1 MGNPHGHRQLNW
13 DKVGRVRRC
22 APNLLYQLLAHYR
35 AKWARLTSM
44 GEDFLLVLVFLI
56 AEEITCKFPRS
67 ILRIHRIHCII
78 TRRGKEKK
86 RMLIDTIAL
95 VLTIIGAINWL
106 LVGVFQFD
114 IVAWLFGGQG
124 AILSRI
130 LYTIIGAAGVWCITL
145 LFKNN
150 RST

>member
-1 MGNPHGHRQLNW
+1 
-13 DKVGRVRRC
+13 
-22 APNLLYQLLAHYR
+22 
-35 AKWARLTSM
+35 M

-56 AEEITCKFPRS
+56 AEEISCKSPPFYFPHPPHT
-67 ILRIHRIHCII
+67 LYHHPK
-78 TRRGKEKK
+78 GKGENC
-86 RMLIDTIAL
+86 MLIDTIAL